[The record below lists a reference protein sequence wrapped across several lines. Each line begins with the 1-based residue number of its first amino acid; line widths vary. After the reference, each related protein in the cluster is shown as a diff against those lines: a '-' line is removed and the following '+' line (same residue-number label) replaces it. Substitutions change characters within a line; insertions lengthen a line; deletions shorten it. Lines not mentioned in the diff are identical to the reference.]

1 MKETNF
7 SWPGWQTGKVLG
19 RGGYSTVYE
28 IHRDTTGQLET
39 AALKVITIPD
49 SPDEVEDLLSNGHT
63 RSSVTARFQ
72 EHKHSIVKEY
82 NLMASLKGH
91 PNIVYCDDILTVA
104 HDDGIGW
111 DIFIKM
117 ELLKPLNKALP
128 QEICQEDVIQVGRDI
143 CNALAVCKHNGILH
157 RDIKPQNIF
166 QGRGGNF
173 KLGDFGVA
181 RTSGATSAHT
191 NKVGTYSYMAPE
203 VYKGEAY
210 GHRADVYS
218 LGLVLYWMLN
228 LRRLPFQPLPPE
240 IPTVSMEQEA
250 LQKRISGEP
259 LPAPATGS
267 KALKAI
273 VLKACAYDP
282 QDRYASAGE
291 MMEDLLSL
299 SDHTSGMFTSWEDQE
314 RRRLEEEKARLKRQ
328 EEEALERMR
337 QEEERKRKEEEERRR
352 KEEEER
358 KRKEAEERRRKE
370 EEERKQLIKT
380 VATAVGVALVVIALG
395 FGVIRMLKDKPRAA
409 TPPTV
414 ATQPPA
420 TLPPATQPP
429 ATQPPA
435 TQPPAET
442 LADGWYYDGSYNYFY
457 LNGKPIT
464 GWLEEDG
471 INYYFLDNGR
481 LAQNMTLEL
490 DGVEYTFDSNGRIS
504 DSRTRSIALLY
515 GNWADG
521 QFHFG
526 DTSGTEVWVAYKELD
541 NPIKNCT
548 SMTLNVDVT
557 DDGGG
562 NLNGEWTVCLRV
574 NGHWKRLDK
583 FQVSSYGNGTAFGS
597 AYLYF
602 SEPMTFDAFT
612 AYRTAGVT
620 ETDYCNLYLTDVRL
634 Q

>member
-7 SWPGWQTGKVLG
+7 SWPGWETGKVLG

-28 IHRDTTGQLET
+28 ISRNTTGQQET
-39 AALKVITIPD
+39 AALKVITIPET
-49 SPDEVEDLLSNGHT
+49 PDEVEELLSNGHT
-63 RSSVTARFQ
+63 HSSVTARFQ

-128 QEICQEDVIQVGRDI
+128 QDIAQEDVIQVGRDI

-166 QGRGGNF
+166 QGRGGNY

-181 RTSGATSAHT
+181 RTTGATAAHT

-240 IPTVSMEQEA
+240 IPTVSMEQDA

-259 LPAPATGS
+259 LPEPATGS

-282 QDRYASAGE
+282 KDRYASAGE

-299 SDHTSGMFTSWEDQE
+299 SDHTSGMFTSWEEQE
-314 RRRLEEEKARLKRQ
+314 RRRLEAEKARLKRQ

-337 QEEERKRKEEEERRR
+337 QEEERKRR
-352 KEEEER
+352 EEEER
-358 KRKEAEERRRKE
+358 KRKEAEERRRRE
-370 EEERKQLIKT
+370 EEERRRREEEEGRQLIKT

-395 FGVIRMLKDKPRAA
+395 FGVIKLLKGKPTAS
-409 TPPTV
+409 TPPTA
-414 ATQPPA
+414 ATQPVIRETTPPA
-420 TLPPATQPP
+420 TLPPATQS
-429 ATQPPA
+429 TG
-435 TQPPAET
+435 ET

-464 GWLEEDG
+464 GWLEDG
-471 INYYFLDNGR
+471 GYNYYFLGNGQ
-481 LAQNMTLEL
+481 LAQNTTLEI
-490 DGVEYTFDSNGRIS
+490 DDYRYTFDGEGHISGKIPIRYSRLDGNWS
-504 DSRTRSIALLY
+504 DS
-515 GNWADG
+515 

-526 DTSGTEVWVAYKELD
+526 DTSGTEVWVYYKELD
-541 NPIKNCT
+541 TPVKNCT
-548 SMTLNVDVT
+548 SLTMNVEVT

-562 NLNGEWTVCLRV
+562 NVGGDWTLCLRI
-574 NGHWKRLDK
+574 NGHWKRLDE
-583 FQVSSYGNGTAFGS
+583 FEVYDYSDGTGFGMGFFT
-597 AYLYF
+597 F
-602 SEPMTFDAFT
+602 SEPVTFDAFT

-620 ETDYCNLYLTDVRL
+620 ETYYCNLFLTGVEF